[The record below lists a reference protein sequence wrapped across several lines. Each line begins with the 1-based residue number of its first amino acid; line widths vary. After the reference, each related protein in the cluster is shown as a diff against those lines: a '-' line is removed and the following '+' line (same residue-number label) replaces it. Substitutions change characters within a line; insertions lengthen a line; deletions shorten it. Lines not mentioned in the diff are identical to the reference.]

1 MSFFRSATRAY
12 LLDRLLRDQ
21 QRRRSGWGGGH
32 GYSPY
37 GRHPRRRRRSSGFG
51 MWGPFPSYS
60 RRGRRSNVTVT
71 GCCLPIPLGV
81 FTVGALGLA
90 RAVRR

>member
-21 QRRRSGWGGGH
+21 RRRSGSGFGH
-32 GYSPY
+32 GYGHSPY
-37 GRHPRRRRRSSGFG
+37 GRHRRRRSSGFG

-90 RAVRR
+90 RAVRSR

>member
-21 QRRRSGWGGGH
+21 HRRRRSGRRGGY

-37 GRHPRRRRRSSGFG
+37 GRHPRRRSSGFG
-51 MWGPFPSYS
+51 MWGPLPTYS

-90 RAVRR
+90 RAMRTR

>member
-1 MSFFRSATRAY
+1 MSLFRSATRAY

-21 QRRRSGWGGGH
+21 HRRRSGWGGGYGH
-32 GYSPY
+32 SPY
-37 GRHPRRRRRSSGFG
+37 GRRRGRRSSGFG
-51 MWGPFPSYS
+51 MWGPLPTYS
-60 RRGRRSNVTVT
+60 RRGRRSQVTVT

-90 RAVRR
+90 RAVRSQ